1 MKKLLDEAQ
10 RRFREVHHLHRRVV
24 EKRVERTGVFR
35 SQHMTLMYLSCDAGC
50 SQKDIAEAHR
60 VSSAAVAVNLK
71 KLEQMGLVERIVDE
85 EDNRCNRITI
95 TEKGSRIV
103 EQSRDIFQQISEEMF
118 SLLTDEEMEVFVRCL
133 DKLQSKLEHMEG
145 DSAK

>member
-1 MKKLLDEAQ
+1 MKASLNEAQ
-10 RRFREVHHLHRRVV
+10 RKFREVHHLHRRVV

-35 SQHMTLMYLSCDAGC
+35 SQHMTLMYLSCHAGC

-71 KLEQMGLVERIVDE
+71 KLEQMGLVERIVDA

-95 TEKGSRIV
+95 TEKGRRIV
-103 EQSRDIFQQISEEMF
+103 EESKTIFQQIDEEMF
-118 SLLTDEEMEVFVRCL
+118 SLLTDEEMDVFVRCL
-133 DKLQSKLEHMEG
+133 DKMQSRLEHMEG
-145 DSAK
+145 DR